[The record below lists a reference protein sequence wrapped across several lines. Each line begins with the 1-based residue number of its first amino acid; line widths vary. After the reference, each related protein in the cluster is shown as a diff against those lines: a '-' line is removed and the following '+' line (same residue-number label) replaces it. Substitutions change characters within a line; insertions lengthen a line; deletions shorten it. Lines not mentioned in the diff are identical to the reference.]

1 MTTNQIVNFRKGDIV
16 KTSRNKTGII
26 IKPSRIEIGYYDNG
40 KWNTLAELPIHKTN
54 TQQIVNLVEYYQVGF
69 TEEILDVI
77 MPNTVRLG
85 NRNYEITSD
94 NLTLVK
100 EVHIK
105 LPDSVKLN
113 NSQASQLVQW
123 MIENK
128 VWYHFL

>member
-1 MTTNQIVNFRKGDIV
+1 
-16 KTSRNKTGII
+16 
-26 IKPSRIEIGYYDNG
+26 
-40 KWNTLAELPIHKTN
+40 
-54 TQQIVNLVEYYQVGF
+54 
-69 TEEILDVI
+69 